1 MSDYAVTLGD
11 RFVGENVSQGGEIQ
25 KNKRP
30 VSIAMDSG
38 SELEKRGQN
47 LKASF
52 DLPKNWYSGVS
63 DVADYKYVSKMCKNK
78 MADQIWRKYVK
89 KMADNVKSW
98 KLGGFDGADFK
109 NRRQNCVNK
118 KRRRQFGGDC

>member
-47 LKASF
+47 LKALF

-78 MADQIWRKYVK
+78 MADQIWRTYMLKICK
-89 KMADNVKSW
+89 ISSKFGIW
-98 KLGGFDGADFK
+98 GFPMSLIT
-109 NRRQNCVNK
+109 NT
-118 KRRRQFGGDC
+118 